1 MSGHWV
7 HSVSASDWKNENAI
21 LNGRYIFSFRGGGSA
36 ALDRYDIAA
45 NTWASL
51 TYSPAVETFS
61 TGTKYVYS
69 KDAIYVAKEATGRWF
84 RFDLAQSSMDGWST
98 MLYPQGAAIVGD
110 TAFDVTYKDGATEI
124 DYIHMVLN
132 TSTIHLR
139 QMVI

>member
-1 MSGHWV
+1 
-7 HSVSASDWKNENAI
+7 
-21 LNGRYIFSFRGGGSA
+21 
-36 ALDRYDIAA
+36 
-45 NTWASL
+45 
-51 TYSPAVETFS
+51 VETFS